1 MRMASNP
8 PEAAVWQ
15 VPEGAKFAIL
25 AVKTSSLPDRRDG
38 MVELD
43 GVVRVLFRTPIPAP
57 ELLNR
62 WFGSLRARQFEE
74 SNLVVVASE
83 QSERLGVLDDQT
95 IRLEGRAKE
104 VLVGLLL
111 EGGPFGFRGGVLL
124 SGELRGGELEV
135 RQMTNVETISRV
147 AGSRAFPLS
156 DAMIQDAGRVA
167 TILRDRVM
175 AGGFRRL
182 RAGFASWHAAV
193 LEGFPGERLHGFV
206 RSLDGVMILPKSG
219 GRRTFRQRGQ
229 LLLGRSSS
237 NEQLLDEIYELR
249 NTISHLNDFEDALH
263 AYPQEGRNVTALLR
277 SFQAELLAT
286 DVYRRIL
293 STDEL
298 LEKMRDDDA
307 IKVLWELDESE
318 LRRLW
323 GPPIDLDGP
332 CRARF
337 TDVNTRVFPE
347 ARLITTTPEGS
358 AATSNAPAHNPRT
371 GT

>member
-1 MRMASNP
+1 MSSPDSVAHP
-8 PEAAVWQ
+8 WGIPD
-15 VPEGAKFAIL
+15 GAKFAIL

-57 ELLNR
+57 DLLNR
-62 WFGSLRARQFEE
+62 WFGSLRAGQFEE

-83 QSERLGVLDDQT
+83 QAESPGVFDGQT
-95 IRLEGRAKE
+95 IRLEGRVKE
-104 VLVGLLL
+104 VLVGALLQ
-111 EGGPFGFRGGVLL
+111 GGPFGFRGGVLL

-135 RQMTNVETISRV
+135 RQVTNVERISRV
-147 AGSRAFPLS
+147 AGSKAFRLS
-156 DAMIQDAGRVA
+156 DAMIRDAGRVA
-167 TILRDRVM
+167 TALRDRVM
-175 AGGFRRL
+175 ADGFRRF

-206 RSLDGVMILPKSG
+206 RSLDGVMILPKLG
-219 GRRTFRQRGQ
+219 GRRTFRRRGQ
-229 LLLGRSSS
+229 LLLGRSSL

-249 NTISHLNDFEDALH
+249 NTISHLNDFEDALI

-286 DVYRRIL
+286 EVYRRIL
-293 STDEL
+293 SSDEL

-307 IKVLWELDESE
+307 IKELWELDESAVH
-318 LRRLW
+318 RLW
-323 GPPIDLDGP
+323 GPPIDLGGP

-347 ARLITTTPEGS
+347 ARLITRTSEGS
-358 AATSNAPAHNPRT
+358 EATRNAPAHNPRT
-371 GT
+371 GA